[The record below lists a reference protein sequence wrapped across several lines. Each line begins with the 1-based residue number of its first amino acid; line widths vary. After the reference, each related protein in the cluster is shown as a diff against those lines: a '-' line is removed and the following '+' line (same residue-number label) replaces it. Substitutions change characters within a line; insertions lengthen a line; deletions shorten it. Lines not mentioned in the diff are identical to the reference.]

1 MKCIVGLGNPGKD
14 YEKTRHNAGFL
25 AVDFLQNELNFPEFE
40 ASKHFGVV
48 SEWMLQGERIFLL
61 KPATYMNVS
70 GKSVASLLAFY
81 KLWPEDL
88 LVISDD
94 IDQDFGKIRY
104 REKGTSGGQNGIK
117 SIIETLGS
125 ENIARIKI
133 GIGRDTRYEVS
144 DWVLSKFSK
153 QELEDLEHL
162 FGDELL
168 EKVDIFLGQN
178 HS

>member
-40 ASKHFGVV
+40 SSKHFGVV
-48 SEWMLQGERIFLL
+48 SEWMIQGERIFLL

-70 GKSVASLLAFY
+70 GKSVVSILTFY
-81 KLWPEDL
+81 KLGPEDL

-133 GIGRDTRYEVS
+133 GIGRDARYEVS

-153 QELEDLEHL
+153 QELETLEQL

-168 EKVDIFLGQN
+168 EKVDIFLGKNQ
-178 HS
+178 S